1 MRILITGG
9 TGFIGARLCRVL
21 TQAGHQLAVYSRQPS
36 KVHACC
42 GAEVEALADLSE
54 LSDVDAFD
62 AVINLA
68 GESIAAKRWSPT
80 RKQALLES
88 RLLTTQKLLDEMGS
102 MSKPPSCLINAS
114 AVGFYGDQGDTDVD
128 ETTVP
133 VDDFGHQLCQQ
144 WEQLATRAEALGV
157 RVCIVR
163 IGLVIGRDGGF
174 LEKMLPPFKLGLGG
188 HFGSGQQWMSWV
200 HRDDLVR
207 MMVWLLEYQ
216 ECSGVYNA
224 TAPYPVRNKDFT
236 NILARKLKRP
246 ALLPM
251 PSFVANALFGEM
263 AGLLLTGQRVLPRRI
278 TETGFKYKYPDLKTA
293 LADVLP

>member
-54 LSDVDAFD
+54 LSGVDAFD

-80 RKQALLES
+80 RKQALLDS
-88 RLLTTQKLLDEMGS
+88 RLLTTQKLLDEMGN

-128 ETTVP
+128 ETTAP

-188 HFGSGQQWMSWV
+188 RFGSGQQWMSWV

-207 MMVWLLEYQ
+207 MMIWLLEHQ

-251 PSFVANALFGEM
+251 PSFVASALFGEM

-278 TETGFKYKYPDLKTA
+278 TEAGFKYKYPDLKTA
-293 LADVLP
+293 LTDVLP

>member
-9 TGFIGARLCRVL
+9 TGFIGTRLCQYLAR
-21 TQAGHQLAVYSRQPS
+21 AGHHLTVYSRRPFT
-36 KVHACC
+36 VRLRC
-42 GAEVEALADLSE
+42 GAEVEPLVSLDEPSSE
-54 LSDVDAFD
+54 REFD

-68 GESIAAKRWSPT
+68 GEAIAGKRWS
-80 RKQALLES
+80 RKRKELLLNS
-88 RLLTTQKLLDEMGS
+88 RLLTTQNVLDMIGR

-128 ETTVP
+128 ETTAP
-133 VDDFGHQLCQQ
+133 ADGFGHQLCHQ
-144 WEQLATRAEALGV
+144 WEQLATQAEALNV

-163 IGLVIGRDGGF
+163 IGLVVGRDGGF
-174 LEKMLPPFKLGLGG
+174 LEKMLPPFKLGVGG

-207 MMVWLLEYQ
+207 MIVWLLEHQ
-216 ECSGVYNA
+216 ECSGAYNA

-236 NILARKLKRP
+236 NILAKKLKRP

-263 AGLLLTGQRVLPRRI
+263 AGLFLTGQRVLPRRI
-278 TETGFKYKYPDLKTA
+278 TETGFEFNYPDLKAA
-293 LADVLP
+293 LAEVLP